1 MDEGDHK
8 GLTFWGA
15 SPIIFA
21 ITIIYAILIFI
32 IDLLYGAVFKID
44 FIPNRILIAASIAL
58 LCIGIP
64 LYIIVLKVLRASYK
78 RHELITT
85 GCFSICRNP
94 LFAVVIF
101 LLLPGLLLL
110 FYSWIL
116 LTIPFFM
123 YIMFKVFIS
132 REEHLMEKEFGQ
144 DYIKYKNNTP
154 QLFPKLWN
162 YKK

>member
-32 IDLLYGAVFKID
+32 IDLLYGVVFKID
-44 FIPNRILIAASIAL
+44 FIPNRILIAVSIAL

-101 LLLPGLLLL
+101 LVLPGLLLL

>member
-32 IDLLYGAVFKID
+32 IDLLYGVVFKID
-44 FIPNRILIAASIAL
+44 FIPNRILIAVSIAL